1 MTTYFPIV
9 IKIIKSK
16 RYNICW
22 FIRSLPNLQY
32 KQKYQQGWC
41 FIWYR
46 KKEHPCWL
54 LLVFL
59 AVMTD
64 LNKSMKLMLK
74 LLMIFVI
81 KSGHKANKEHKS
93 DFKTSWNILNTVIN
107 KGTRTKQPKLFKE
120 KEGINS
126 KYIADRNSA
135 RLCCLTLP
143 VWAQLN
149 DLRPGGH
156 SKNTELLHLR
166 ALKS

>member
-1 MTTYFPIV
+1 MTTYFPII

-126 KYIADRNSA
+126 KYIADK
-135 RLCCLTLP
+135 LCTPVLLNIASLGSIEWPSTWGAFQKHYWALT
-143 VWAQLN
+143 
-149 DLRPGGH
+149 
-156 SKNTELLHLR
+156 SKN
-166 ALKS
+166 S